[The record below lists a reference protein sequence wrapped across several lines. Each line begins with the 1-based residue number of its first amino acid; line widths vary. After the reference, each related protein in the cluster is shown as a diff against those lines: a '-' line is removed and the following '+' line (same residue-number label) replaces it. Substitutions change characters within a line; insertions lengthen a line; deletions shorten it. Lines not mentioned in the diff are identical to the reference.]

1 MKNNVYSVVGF
12 FVEASEP
19 KTFEKF
25 AVREVKVKTNEDYP
39 QELKFDLFNDN
50 MGLADG
56 LVEGSE
62 IEVFFSLKGRV
73 YQDRVYHTLRAFKIA
88 PSNGEPSSGG
98 VATDNTQAA
107 PVASTASTAPTNGD
121 PEPIF

>member
-88 PSNGEPSSGG
+88 PSNGEPSS
-98 VATDNTQAA
+98 ATDNTQAA

>member
-25 AVREVKVKTNEDYP
+25 AVREIKVKTNEDYP

-88 PSNGEPSSGG
+88 PSP
-98 VATDNTQAA
+98 VAST
-107 PVASTASTAPTNGD
+107 ASTASTAPTNGD